1 MNITIKRTTK
11 TTKSTIGVL
20 SIDGKRECVTLED
33 TVRPDGRKIPGE
45 TAIPT
50 GVYEVQ
56 ITNSPR
62 FKRPLPLLL
71 QVNGFVGVRIHPGNT
86 PSDTEGCILVGR
98 SAGADRIDE
107 SRVAFDALF
116 AKLQAAVDN
125 KQPITLTVE

>member
-1 MNITIKRTTK
+1 MKLHLLRTTK
-11 TTKSTIGVL
+11 TAKSTIGVL

-33 TVRPDGRKIPGE
+33 TVRPDGRKVYGE

-56 ITNSPR
+56 ITQSPR

-86 PSDTEGCILVGR
+86 PADTDGCILVGR
-98 SAGADRIDE
+98 TAGTDRIEE

-116 AKLQAAVDN
+116 AKLQAAVAN
-125 KQPITLTVE
+125 KQTITLTVE